1 MGVGLGN
8 GSSDELLLHAHGLV
22 KNYGHV
28 QALAGAD
35 FDLRQHE
42 IHALVGDNGA
52 GKSTLIKVFSGD
64 IQPDEGSLEIEGR
77 PVHFASPRDAQI
89 AGIETV
95 YQDLALASTLDTAMN
110 IHLGREIYVHGLF
123 GKLRFINRPAMRR
136 NAAEQLKDLGI
147 ELPSVKVPV
156 SDLSGGQRQAVAVAR
171 AAAWG
176 RRILIMDEP
185 VAALAPQQ
193 TEFVLSLMRRA
204 RDDRGLSVIFIS
216 HNLPHVFLASDRVS
230 VLRHGKTVLTKPTA
244 ETNPEELMRAMTDL
258 SMLGGVST

>member
-1 MGVGLGN
+1 MKAKSDKVLLSARGV
-8 GSSDELLLHAHGLV
+8 V

-35 FDLRQHE
+35 FELRAHE

-64 IQPDEGSLEIEGR
+64 IEPDDGVVEIDGR
-77 PVHFASPRDAQI
+77 PVRFTSPRDAQV

-110 IHLGREIYVHGLF
+110 IHLGREYFVRGPL
-123 GKLRFINRPAMRR
+123 GKLGFINRRAMQAH
-136 NAAEQLKDLGI
+136 AAEQLKDLGI
-147 ELPSVKVPV
+147 ELPSVTVPV

-176 RRILIMDEP
+176 RQILIMDEP

-193 TEFVLSLMRRA
+193 TEFVLSLMKRA
-204 RDDRGLSVIFIS
+204 RDERGLAVIFIS
-216 HNLPHVFLASDRVS
+216 HNLPHVFLASDRVT
-230 VLRHGKTVLTKPTA
+230 VLRHGQTVLTKPTS
-244 ETNPEELMRAMTDL
+244 ETDVEELLRAMTGLTTEGRL
-258 SMLGGVST
+258 SA